1 MKTVFVLKIVTNSV
15 MYTCLLVKM
24 MSTLVVVLKTIP
36 MVSMNP
42 SIKVGG
48 HNVEEIV
55 TGITLKCTATG
66 VKMDQTIMS
75 VSVNKIGTTILWVNT
90 TLKE

>member
-1 MKTVFVLKIVTNSV
+1 VLKIVTYSV
-15 MYTCLLVKM
+15 ITTCLLVKM

-48 HNVEEIV
+48 HNVEEIAI
-55 TGITLKCTATG
+55 GIMLKCTATG
-66 VKMDQTIMS
+66 VKMDQIIMS